1 MARDSGRRPRIVK
14 IRDVIPW
21 LVRSPASYWGEFLF
35 VEIRTDEGLSGWG
48 EITTTTKVA
57 NRSVAR
63 MIREAKDL
71 LIGSDPDRIEQTWH
85 RLFRAFTYMGSR
97 GAATLVTSAVDIALW
112 DLRGK
117 TLGRP
122 VHDLLGGRV
131 RDRLLLYTH
140 PDQSRFS
147 TPEGLIE
154 EIGRITGSGHTAI
167 KFDPFPHPVG
177 VSPDNDA
184 YVDGSLSR
192 ALERQAIETSV
203 RIREAAGP
211 DVELLVDA
219 HARFDV
225 PTAIRLARSLHEA
238 VDLHWFEEPVPPESL
253 AALRQVREQVAVP
266 IAVGERLHTRWDF
279 VPVLQAG
286 ATDFVMPDVTWT
298 GGISELKKIATLAES
313 YYVPISP
320 HDAAGPVNLIAGAQV
335 MATVPNFY
343 RLESSSFD
351 LAVYNELLT
360 VPLRNPDGALELPDG
375 PGLGIE
381 FDVDHLRS
389 AAIDG
394 FSG

>member
-1 MARDSGRRPRIVK
+1 MK
-14 IRDVIPW
+14 IRDVVPW
-21 LVRSPASYWGEFLF
+21 LIRSPASYWGEFLF
-35 VEIRTDEGLSGWG
+35 VEVRTDEGLSGWG
-48 EITTTTKVA
+48 EVTTTTRVA

-63 MIREAKDL
+63 MLLEVKDL
-71 LIGSDPDRIEQTWH
+71 LVGSDPERIEQIWH

-97 GAATLVTSAVDIALW
+97 GAATHVTSAVDIALW
-112 DLRGK
+112 DLLGK
-117 TLGRP
+117 SLGRP
-122 VHDLLGGRV
+122 VHELLGGRV

-140 PDQSRFS
+140 PDQSRFT
-147 TPEGLIE
+147 TPEGLVQ
-154 EIGRITGSGHTAI
+154 EIGRITDSGHTAI
-167 KFDPFPHPVG
+167 KFDPFPHPPG
-177 VSPDNDA
+177 VSPDNDS
-184 YVDGSLSR
+184 YLDGSLSR
-192 ALERQAIETSV
+192 ALENQAVETAT

-238 VDLHWFEEPVPPESL
+238 ADLHWFEEPVPPESL
-253 AALRQVREQVAVP
+253 GALRQVREQVSVP

-279 VPVLQAG
+279 VPVLQEGLA
-286 ATDFVMPDVTWT
+286 DFVMPDVTWT

-313 YYVPISP
+313 YYVPVSP
-320 HDAAGPVNLIAGAQV
+320 HDAAGPVNLVAGAHV

-360 VPLRNPDGALELPDG
+360 VPLRNPGGALQLPDG

-381 FDVDHLRS
+381 FDLDHLRR

>member
-1 MARDSGRRPRIVK
+1 MV
-14 IRDVIPW
+14 PW

-35 VEIRTDEGLSGWG
+35 VEVRTDEGLSGWG
-48 EITTTTKVA
+48 EVTTTTRVA

-63 MIREAKDL
+63 MIGEVKDL
-71 LIGSDPDRIEQTWH
+71 LVGSDPERIEQIWH
-85 RLFRAFTYMGSR
+85 RLFRAFTYAGSR

-112 DLRGK
+112 DLHGK
-117 TLGRP
+117 SLGRP
-122 VHDLLGGRV
+122 VHELLGGRV

-140 PDQSRFS
+140 PDQSRFA
-147 TPEGLIE
+147 TPEGLVE

-167 KFDPFPHPVG
+167 KFDPFPHPLG
-177 VSPDNDA
+177 VSPDNDG
-184 YVDGSLSR
+184 YLDGSLPR
-192 ALERQAIETSV
+192 ALENQAVETAT

-211 DVELLVDA
+211 DIELLVDA

-238 VDLHWFEEPVPPESL
+238 ADLHWFEEPVPPESL
-253 AALRQVREQVAVP
+253 GALRQVRDQVTVP

-279 VPVLQAG
+279 VPVLQEGLA
-286 ATDFVMPDVTWT
+286 DFVMPDVTWT

-313 YYVPISP
+313 FYVPISP
-320 HDAAGPVNLIAGAQV
+320 HDAAGPVNLIAGAHV

-360 VPLRNPDGALELPDG
+360 VPLRNPDGALELPAG

-381 FDVDHLRS
+381 FDLDHLRS

>member
-1 MARDSGRRPRIVK
+1 MK
-14 IRDVIPW
+14 IRDVVPW
-21 LVRSPASYWGEFLF
+21 LIRSPSSYWGEFLF
-35 VEIRTDEGLSGWG
+35 VEVRTDEGLSGWG
-48 EITTTTKVA
+48 EVTTTTKVA
-57 NRSVAR
+57 NRTVAR
-63 MIREAKDL
+63 MVREIKDL
-71 LIGSDPDRIEQTWH
+71 LVDSDPERIELIWH

-97 GAATLVTSAVDIALW
+97 GAATHVTSAIDIALW

-117 TLGRP
+117 SLGLP
-122 VHDLLGGRV
+122 VHALLGGRV

-147 TPEGLIE
+147 TPDGLVD

-167 KFDPFPHPVG
+167 KFDPFPHPAG
-177 VSPDNDA
+177 VSPDNDG
-184 YVDGSLSR
+184 YLDGSLSR
-192 ALERQAIETSV
+192 SLENQAVETAT
-203 RIREAAGP
+203 RIRDAAGP

-219 HARFDV
+219 HGRFDV
-225 PTAIRLARSLHEA
+225 PTAIRLARSLHDA
-238 VDLHWFEEPVPPESL
+238 ADLHWFEEPVPPESL
-253 AALRQVREQVAVP
+253 AALRQVREQVTVP

-279 VPVLQAG
+279 VPVLQEGLA
-286 ATDFVMPDVTWT
+286 DFVMPDVTWT

-313 YYVPISP
+313 YYVPVSP
-320 HDAAGPVNLIAGAQV
+320 HDAAGPVNLIAGAHV

-360 VPLRNPDGALELPDG
+360 SPLRNADGALELPEG

-381 FDVDHLRS
+381 FDLQHLRS
-389 AAIDG
+389 AAIEG

>member
-1 MARDSGRRPRIVK
+1 MK
-14 IRDVIPW
+14 IREVVPW

-35 VEIRTDEGLSGWG
+35 VEVRTDEGLSGWG
-48 EITTTTKVA
+48 EVTTTTRVA
-57 NRSVAR
+57 NRTVAR
-63 MIREAKDL
+63 MVREVADL
-71 LIGSDPDRIEQTWH
+71 VVGTDADLIEATWH
-85 RLFRAFTYMGSR
+85 RLFRAFTYLGSR
-97 GAATLVTSAVDIALW
+97 GAATHLTSAIDIALW

-117 TLGRP
+117 VLGRP

-131 RDRLLLYTH
+131 RDRLALYTH

-147 TPEGLIE
+147 TSDGLIE

-167 KFDPFPHPVG
+167 KFDPFPHPPG
-177 VSPDNDA
+177 VSPDNDG
-184 YVDGSLSR
+184 YLDGSLPR
-192 ALERQAIETSV
+192 ALERQAIDTSA

-211 DVELLVDA
+211 DVELLIDA

-238 VDLHWFEEPVPPESL
+238 ADLHWFEEPVPPESL
-253 AALRQVREQVAVP
+253 AALKQVREQVDVP

-286 ATDFVMPDVTWT
+286 VADFVMPDVTWT
-298 GGISELKKIATLAES
+298 GGISELKKIATLAEA

-320 HDAAGPVNLIAGAQV
+320 HDAAGPVNLVAGAQV

-360 VPLRNPDGALELPDG
+360 TPLRNPDGALELPDG

-381 FDVDHLRS
+381 FDLDHLR
-389 AAIDG
+389 AVAIDG
-394 FSG
+394 FTG